1 MLVNLVDI
9 SLQSLLICL
18 RVGCCLL
25 HVPRL
30 NEDAIGYLQ
39 FPFKYCQHSPYSSA
53 AKSHAAGRSAPFS
66 CCNTVVI
73 LTGVYYCNWILS
85 KFCILRFQT
94 AGNSSNVLFKLM
106 YCPAN
111 LQANDTL
118 NRGEM
123 LKWKT
128 QYPISKQEL
137 HIITNVNILNDV
149 VRLNGP
155 TSSKV
160 RNAAMQQLQHTAQL
174 LWCIHKISI

>member
-1 MLVNLVDI
+1 ML
-9 SLQSLLICL
+9 
-18 RVGCCLL
+18 
-25 HVPRL
+25 
-30 NEDAIGYLQ
+30 
-39 FPFKYCQHSPYSSA
+39 QH
-53 AKSHAAGRSAPFS
+53 
-66 CCNTVVI
+66 TVVI

-137 HIITNVNILNDV
+137 HIITNVNSLYDA
-149 VRLNGP
+149 VRLNAP

-160 RNAAMQQLQHTAQL
+160 RNAAIATHCPALMVYT
-174 LWCIHKISI
+174 